1 MNTSPICYHSRGFRP
16 FLYRRIPIPTK
27 RHFNRPRQLKH
38 SAGYMPVLKVF
49 GFSMP
54 ACRFISPPATF
65 DALDGFDERIRA
77 KEEAYTERKELDEG
91 EKEELNRKLCYLHT
105 LTINGRLARQNRPT
119 VAITYFS
126 PCTDIENDWYGCGGQ
141 YKTITMLPPSIPWS
155 GDLRIRGKGD
165 SLSSTAAWKPPVSGR
180 SGRRAGRGA
189 AASSP
194 AAITSSGNTT

>member
-1 MNTSPICYHSRGFRP
+1 M
-16 FLYRRIPIPTK
+16 
-27 RHFNRPRQLKH
+27 KH

-105 LTINGRLARQNRPT
+105 LTMNGRLARQNRPK

-141 YKTITMLPPSIPWS
+141 YKTIS
-155 GDLRIRGKGD
+155 GTVLRVEMDAILIKTNNGERTISFSDIRY
-165 SLSSTAAWKPPVSGR
+165 
-180 SGRRAGRGA
+180 
-189 AASSP
+189 
-194 AAITSSGNTT
+194 IE

>member
-1 MNTSPICYHSRGFRP
+1 MYPMIGAM
-16 FLYRRIPIPTK
+16 
-27 RHFNRPRQLKH
+27 Q
-38 SAGYMPVLKVF
+38 
-49 GFSMP
+49 MP
-54 ACRFISPPATF
+54 AGFKYKEILRRGRPSHEKWDSFFIKHPPMAPSRWAKIFAPF

-105 LTINGRLARQNRPT
+105 LTMNGRLARQNRPT

-165 SLSSTAAWKPPVSGR
+165 SLSSTAVWKLPVSGR